1 VIDEV
6 QIFGVYVPAALC
18 WASLAIL
25 LTYWLRP
32 LLHRLPL
39 SRISWRPALFDIA
52 VFMLLWWGLATLADG
67 HLLPTR
73 FPV

>member
-1 VIDEV
+1 MIDEV

-18 WASLAIL
+18 WATVASL
-25 LTYWLRP
+25 LTYWMHP

-39 SRISWRPALFDIA
+39 DRISWRPALFDVA
-52 VFMLLWWGLATLADG
+52 VFMLVWWGLAMLADR
-67 HLLPTR
+67 HLLPSK

>member
-1 VIDEV
+1 MIDEV

-18 WASLAIL
+18 WASIASL

-39 SRISWRPALFDIA
+39 DRVCWRPALFDIA
-52 VFMLLWWGLATLADG
+52 IFALLWWGLAVLADG
-67 HLLPTR
+67 RFLPAR